1 MSDIT
6 PMAAVPSEVNYG
18 RITAH
23 FVAFLADLEDDDL
36 IPDEIPLNGTVILT
50 PTVGILKFP
59 NTVPPRTAVIQ
70 TVRCPL
76 IEGHL
81 YPPDTPI
88 DGPFPPVPGV
98 VVVASDQP
106 AGLPDVVQWTASF
119 SLENTSAQ
127 PNPVTFNVPA
137 NGVVDLTTVL
147 PSTPTPGTVVVVSTE
162 SAERAEAAAE
172 RAEAAAE
179 RAEQIVADLEGWTK
193 N

>member
-147 PSTPTPGTVVVVSTE
+147 PSTPAPGTVVVVSTE
-162 SAERAEAAAE
+162 TAE

-179 RAEQIVADLEGWTK
+179 RAEQIVADLEGWSK